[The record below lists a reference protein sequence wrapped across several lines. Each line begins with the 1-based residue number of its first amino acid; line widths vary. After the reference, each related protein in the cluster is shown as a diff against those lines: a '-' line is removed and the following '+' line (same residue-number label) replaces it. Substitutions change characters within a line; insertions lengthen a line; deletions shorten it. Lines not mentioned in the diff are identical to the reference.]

1 MKLNKVMAL
10 ALSGLMAVSMLA
22 GCSNGT
28 PNGEENNQG
37 QEVVTDAASTMNKLQ
52 DKVEFKADST
62 LETILAAAMDK
73 VTASEIKNLT
83 ANANGP
89 YASGSVYDYL
99 NNKLPSEYKVSN
111 RITYA
116 TVAGSDKEVTTTVIY
131 MLKSGTF
138 DEDTALAFVAN
149 AMQMGNYKDTYKS
162 TGGKQYNADYT
173 GAVSIQNVT
182 KTAED
187 GKTYS
192 AYVVAVAVTQ
202 TPAEVKI

>member
-1 MKLNKVMAL
+1 MKLNKVLAL

-83 ANANGP
+83 ASVSGP
-89 YASGSVYDYL
+89 YASGSVHDYL
-99 NNKLPSEYKVSN
+99 DNKLPSEYNVSN
-111 RITYA
+111 NITYA
-116 TVAGSDKEVTTTVIY
+116 TAAGSDKEVTTTVIY

-149 AMQMGNYKDTYKS
+149 TMQMGNYKDTYA
-162 TGGKQYNADYT
+162 TGGKQYSVDYT